1 MKASELKKLLA
12 AKGCRFET
20 HRGGSGHLT
29 VISRRQENA
38 IADARTEGTRHRAGE
53 QDTQGSRSQVMLA
66 YLIKLTRDDN
76 GTFLVTCPALPEVT
90 TFGETEDEVQHAA
103 IGAIEEAI
111 AARIS
116 YGERLPPPVPAAE
129 NTPGRNTRFVKL
141 PTMTALKT
149 QLYIILR
156 ESGTTRAELSRR
168 LGWHREQVDRL
179 FRLDHASRLDRMEA
193 AFRALEREIE
203 VDIREEIPRRPER
216 QSVPSKRP
224 GRAAGNNRR

>member
-1 MKASELKKLLA
+1 
-12 AKGCRFET
+12 
-20 HRGGSGHLT
+20 
-29 VISRRQENA
+29 
-38 IADARTEGTRHRAGE
+38 
-53 QDTQGSRSQVMLA
+53 MLA
-66 YLIKLTRDDN
+66 YLIKLTPDDN

-90 TFGETEDEVQHAA
+90 TFGETEAEVQRAA
-103 IGAIEEAI
+103 LGAIEEAV

-116 YGERLPPPVPAAE
+116 YGERLSPPVPAAE

-141 PTMTALKT
+141 PAMTALKT

-193 AFRALEREIE
+193 AFRALEREINVE
-203 VDIREEIPRRPER
+203 ICEEIPRPAER
-216 QSVPSKRP
+216 QNAASKRT
-224 GRAAGNNRR
+224 GRAAASRRKPQSAA